1 MSRQPI
7 RLGILALA
15 LSASAGAVPQPTA
28 PSPADPSSSTRA
40 TSQSN
45 PPAQSNAS
53 SQAQKTPTPAQLD
66 RPGAVV
72 MPPPIL
78 RNTGRTYVG
87 SEQPLLGQLN
97 LQGQRFPGALGEQ
110 PPPAMQ
116 PAPNEAAIRSGV
128 GEVPAV
134 H

>member
-28 PSPADPSSSTRA
+28 PSPADASSPTRA

-45 PPAQSNAS
+45 PPAQSNTS

-66 RPGAVV
+66 QPGAVA

-87 SEQPLLGQLN
+87 SEQPLLGQLP
-97 LQGQRFPGALGEQ
+97 QGQRSPGALGEQ
-110 PPPAMQ
+110 PPPALQ
-116 PAPNEAAIRSGV
+116 PASNEAAIRSGM